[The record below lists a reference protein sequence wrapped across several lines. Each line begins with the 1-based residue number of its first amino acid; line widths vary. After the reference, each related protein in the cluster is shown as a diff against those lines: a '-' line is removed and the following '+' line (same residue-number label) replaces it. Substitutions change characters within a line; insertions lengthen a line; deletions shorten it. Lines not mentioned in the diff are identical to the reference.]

1 MTNVLS
7 KIIINKSKA
16 KSKYIKWPSW
26 ENVLNLNKIKNSNSI
41 NKKGKK
47 QYFKNVTKREIMN
60 NMKVW

>member
-47 QYFKNVTKREIMN
+47 QYFKNVTKGEIMN